1 MAFKFS
7 IPFYAFQ
14 LHFQP
19 GASLLA
25 PLADNTVLRLG
36 QPLRLVA
43 EQYAEALQRKVI
55 NRGQLRELLHAYQKG
70 DFHKSSLEVQFEEAR
85 DKVSYPAF
93 SLEFPYFFSFQ
104 EKGAWGVVPTLGIEA
119 FAADEETLEQRLEE
133 AIRLDF
139 TRKRRLNAVQD
150 ILAAIWFRS
159 IELQQQEI
167 RLQAPAP
174 KEMESLKNQQEEKL
188 LPKVANLLDIK
199 RQAVYGQEEQMA
211 QLVRALKGKFNRNVL
226 LVGPSGS
233 GKTALVWELSRQQ
246 KKRRIKSLIWETTA
260 STLIKELMKDTG
272 WQENLSLLCQ
282 ELSANGSILFIRNLM
297 ELFEVGKYEGNE
309 VSMADFL
316 RPFIS
321 RGEIN
326 VISECTEEELAQIEI
341 KSPNYIS
348 FFQAIHIKEPE
359 GR

>member
-104 EKGAWGVVPTLGIEA
+104 EKGAWGKINW
-119 FAADEETLEQRLEE
+119 R
-133 AIRLDF
+133 
-139 TRKRRLNAVQD
+139 
-150 ILAAIWFRS
+150 
-159 IELQQQEI
+159 
-167 RLQAPAP
+167 
-174 KEMESLKNQQEEKL
+174 
-188 LPKVANLLDIK
+188 
-199 RQAVYGQEEQMA
+199 
-211 QLVRALKGKFNRNVL
+211 
-226 LVGPSGS
+226 S
-233 GKTALVWELSRQQ
+233 GK
-246 KKRRIKSLIWETTA
+246 KK
-260 STLIKELMKDTG
+260 G
-272 WQENLSLLCQ
+272 WILL
-282 ELSANGSILFIRNLM
+282 
-297 ELFEVGKYEGNE
+297 
-309 VSMADFL
+309 
-316 RPFIS
+316 
-321 RGEIN
+321 
-326 VISECTEEELAQIEI
+326 
-341 KSPNYIS
+341 
-348 FFQAIHIKEPE
+348 EPHL
-359 GR
+359 